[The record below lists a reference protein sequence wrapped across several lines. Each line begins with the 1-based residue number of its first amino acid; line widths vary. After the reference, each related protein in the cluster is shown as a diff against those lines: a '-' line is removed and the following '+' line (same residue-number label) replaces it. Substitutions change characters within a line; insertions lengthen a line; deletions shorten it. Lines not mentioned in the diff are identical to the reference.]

1 MHSTVPAVN
10 PGGTPF
16 VFGPFRHGYNPR
28 PMPPALL
35 VLEDGT
41 VYRGTSF
48 GATAD
53 TIGEVVFNT
62 SLTGYQEIAT
72 DPSYRFQIVVMTYP
86 HIGNYGVENIV
97 QQSDAPQVA
106 GFVVRDAIEEPSNLH
121 AEASLSAYF
130 AATNISAIQGIDTR
144 ALTRRIRN
152 EGAMRGMITT
162 RADRPIDDIV
172 AEIRNAPSMSG
183 LDLVQRVST
192 SSKYDFNEN
201 AAGAKRRIAVYD
213 FGVKRDILRQL
224 TRQNCDVTVFPA
236 QTDPRTILDAKFD
249 GVLLSNGPGDPE
261 PVTYAQ
267 ENIRKLIGQIPLF
280 GICLGHQLLGLALGG
295 RTYKLKFGHRGGNHP
310 VKDLRSGRVE
320 ITAQNHGFSVDPDSL
335 SENDVEYTH
344 INLNDQTL
352 EGFRHRR
359 EPVVA
364 VQYHPEA
371 APGPHD
377 SFYLFDDFMRM
388 IEEWRVSR
396 D

>member
-1 MHSTVPAVN
+1 MAQA
-10 PGGTPF
+10 
-16 VFGPFRHGYNPR
+16 R
-28 PMPPALL
+28 L

-41 VYRGTSF
+41 VYEGEAF

-53 TIGEVVFNT
+53 AIGEVVFNT

-86 HIGNYGVENIV
+86 HIGNYGVETIV
-97 QQSDAPQVA
+97 EQSDQPQVA
-106 GFVVRDAIEEPSNLH
+106 GFVVRDAIEEPSSAH
-121 AEASLSAYF
+121 AELSLGEYF
-130 AATNISAIQGIDTR
+130 RRTNVTAITGIDTR

-152 EGAMRGMITT
+152 QGAMRGMITSNGQ
-162 RADRPIDDIV
+162 RPVDDVV
-172 AEIRNAPSMSG
+172 AELRRSPSMAG
-183 LDLVQRVST
+183 LDLVQRVTALRPYAFEGSA
-192 SSKYDFNEN
+192 D
-201 AAGAKRRIAVYD
+201 AVLRVAVYD

-224 TRQNCDVTVFPA
+224 TKQGLDVTVYPA
-236 QTDPRTILDAKFD
+236 TTHADEILARNYD
-249 GVLLSNGPGDPE
+249 GVMLSNGPGDPE

-267 ENIRKLIGQIPLF
+267 ENIRQLVGKVPIF

-310 VKDLRSGRVE
+310 VKDLRTGRVE

-335 SENDVEYTH
+335 GENDVEYTH

-359 EPVVA
+359 EPAMA
-364 VQYHPEA
+364 VQYHPES

-377 SFYLFDDFMRM
+377 SFYLFGDFVRM
-388 IEEWRVSR
+388 MEEWKKK
-396 D
+396 

>member
-1 MHSTVPAVN
+1 MAQT
-10 PGGTPF
+10 
-16 VFGPFRHGYNPR
+16 R
-28 PMPPALL
+28 L

-41 VYRGTSF
+41 VYEGESF

-53 TIGEVVFNT
+53 AIGEVVFNT

-86 HIGNYGVENIV
+86 HIGNYGVEKAV
-97 QQSDAPQVA
+97 AQSEDPQVA
-106 GFVVRDAIEEPSNLH
+106 GFVVRDAVEEPSNAHSEIPLGD
-121 AEASLSAYF
+121 YF
-130 AATNISAIQGIDTR
+130 RRNNVTAISGVDTR

-152 EGAMRGMITT
+152 EGAMRGMITSNGE
-162 RADRPIDDIV
+162 RSVEDIV
-172 AEIRNAPSMSG
+172 AELRRSPSMSG
-183 LDLVQRVST
+183 LDLVQRVTALRPYPFADHREGSP
-192 SSKYDFNEN
+192 
-201 AAGAKRRIAVYD
+201 RVAVYD

-224 TRQNCDVTVFPA
+224 TLQGLDVTVFPA
-236 QTDPRTILDAKFD
+236 TTHADEILNHGFD

-267 ENIRKLIGQIPLF
+267 DNIRQLIGKVPIF

-295 RTYKLKFGHRGGNHP
+295 KTYKLKFGHRGGNHP
-310 VKDLRSGRVE
+310 VKDLRNGRVE

-335 SENDVEYTH
+335 NENDVEYTH

-359 EPVVA
+359 EPAMA
-364 VQYHPEA
+364 VQYHPES

-377 SFYLFDDFMRM
+377 SFYLFNDFVQMM
-388 IEEWRVSR
+388 DEWKKKG
-396 D
+396 

>member
-1 MHSTVPAVN
+1 MPAA
-10 PGGTPF
+10 
-16 VFGPFRHGYNPR
+16 R
-28 PMPPALL
+28 LI
-35 VLEDGT
+35 LEDGT
-41 VYRGTSF
+41 TYSGESF
-48 GATAD
+48 GSPAT

-86 HIGNYGVENIV
+86 HIGNYGVERAV
-97 QQSDAPQVA
+97 EQSDAPQVA
-106 GFVVRDAIEEPSNLH
+106 GFVVRDIIEEPSSAH
-121 AEASLSAYF
+121 AQMSLGDYF
-130 AATNISAIQGIDTR
+130 EKTKISAIAGIDTR
-144 ALTRRIRN
+144 ALTRKIRT

-162 RADRPIDDIV
+162 DDRPAAELLD
-172 AEIRNAPSMSG
+172 EIRRAPSMSG
-183 LDLVQRVST
+183 LDLVQRVT
-192 SSKYDFNEN
+192 ALRPYPFDEQPET
-201 AAGAKRRIAVYD
+201 ARHRVAVYD

-224 TRQNCDVTVFPA
+224 VRQNCDVTVYPA
-236 QTDPRTILDAKFD
+236 TTHADEILNRKYD

-267 ENIRKLIGQIPLF
+267 DNIRQLVGKIPIF

-377 SFYLFDDFMRM
+377 SFYLFSDFVQMM
-388 IEEWRVSR
+388 DEWKER
-396 D
+396 

>member
-1 MHSTVPAVN
+1 MTQA
-10 PGGTPF
+10 
-16 VFGPFRHGYNPR
+16 R
-28 PMPPALL
+28 L

-41 VYRGTSF
+41 VYEGESF
-48 GATAD
+48 GATRDA
-53 TIGEVVFNT
+53 IGEVVFNT

-86 HIGNYGVENIV
+86 HIGNYGVENVV
-97 QQSDAPQVA
+97 QQSEEPQIA
-106 GFVVRDAIEEPSNLH
+106 GFVVRDVIEEPSSAH
-121 AEASLSAYF
+121 AETSLGDYF
-130 AATNISAIQGIDTR
+130 TRAGVTAIAGVDTR

-162 RADRPIDDIV
+162 DDARSVDSIV
-172 AEIRNAPSMSG
+172 EELRGCPSMSG
-183 LDLVQRVST
+183 LDLVQRVTALRPYSFEDRV
-192 SSKYDFNEN
+192 SEP
-201 AAGAKRRIAVYD
+201 AHRVAVYD

-224 TRQNCDVTVFPA
+224 ARQGCDVTVYPA
-236 QTDPRTILDAKFD
+236 TTHAEEILHQNYD

-267 ENIRKLIGQIPLF
+267 ENIRQLVGKVPIF

-335 SENDVEYTH
+335 NENDVEYTH

-359 EPVVA
+359 EPAIA

-377 SFYLFDDFMRM
+377 SFYLFNDFVRM
-388 IEEWRVSR
+388 MEEWKRR
-396 D
+396 

>member
-1 MHSTVPAVN
+1 MTQA
-10 PGGTPF
+10 
-16 VFGPFRHGYNPR
+16 R
-28 PMPPALL
+28 L

-41 VYRGTSF
+41 VYEGESF

-86 HIGNYGVENIV
+86 HIGNYGVEKAV
-97 QQSDAPQVA
+97 QQSETPQVA
-106 GFVVRDAIEEPSNLH
+106 GFVVRDAIEEPSNALS
-121 AEASLSAYF
+121 EMSLGDYF
-130 AATNISAIQGIDTR
+130 TRTRISAIAGIDTR
-144 ALTRRIRN
+144 QLTRKIRT

-162 RADRPIDDIV
+162 NASRSVEDIV
-172 AEIRNAPSMSG
+172 AELQKSPSMSG
-183 LDLVQRVST
+183 LDLVQRVT
-192 SSKYDFNEN
+192 ALRPYPFDEN
-201 AAGAKRRIAVYD
+201 NGESRLRVAVYD

-224 TRQNCDVTVFPA
+224 SKQGCEVTIYPA
-236 QTDPRTILDAKFD
+236 TTHADEILDRGYD

-267 ENIRKLIGQIPLF
+267 ENIRHLVGKVPIF

-295 RTYKLKFGHRGGNHP
+295 KTYKLKLGQRGGNHP
-310 VKDLRSGRVE
+310 VKDLRTGRVE

-359 EPVVA
+359 EPAVA

-377 SFYLFDDFMRM
+377 SFYLFDDFVQMM
-388 IEEWRVSR
+388 NEWKKKK
-396 D
+396 

>member
-1 MHSTVPAVN
+1 VTQA
-10 PGGTPF
+10 
-16 VFGPFRHGYNPR
+16 R
-28 PMPPALL
+28 L

-41 VYRGTSF
+41 VYEGESF
-48 GATAD
+48 GSTAD

-86 HIGNYGVENIV
+86 HIGNYGVETIV
-97 QQSDAPQVA
+97 EQSEEPQVA
-106 GFVVRDAIEEPSNLH
+106 GFVVRDIIHEPSNAH
-121 AEASLSAYF
+121 AQMSLGDYF
-130 AATNISAIQGIDTR
+130 AKNRISAISGIDTR
-144 ALTRRIRN
+144 ALTRRLRTQ
-152 EGAMRGMITT
+152 GAMRGIISTNSA
-162 RADRPIDDIV
+162 RSVDDLV
-172 AEIRNAPSMSG
+172 EEVRRAPSMSG
-183 LDLVQRVST
+183 LDLVQRVTALRPYPFDGSP
-192 SSKYDFNEN
+192 KEP
-201 AAGAKRRIAVYD
+201 GKRVAVYD

-224 TRQNCDVTVFPA
+224 ASVGCDVTVFPA
-236 QTDPRTILDAKFD
+236 TTHPEEILSRGYD

-267 ENIRKLIGQIPLF
+267 DNIRQMIGKVPLF

-295 RTYKLKFGHRGGNHP
+295 KTYKLKFGHRGGNHP

-320 ITAQNHGFSVDPDSL
+320 ITAQNHGFSVDADSL
-335 SENDVEYTH
+335 SENDIEYTH

-359 EPVVA
+359 EPLLA

-377 SFYLFDDFMRM
+377 SFYLFGDFVTMM
-388 IEEWRVSR
+388 DEWKGK
-396 D
+396 

>member
-1 MHSTVPAVN
+1 MGQS
-10 PGGTPF
+10 
-16 VFGPFRHGYNPR
+16 R
-28 PMPPALL
+28 L

-41 VYRGTSF
+41 VYEGESF
-48 GATAD
+48 GSSAD
-53 TIGEVVFNT
+53 SIGEVVFNT

-86 HIGNYGVENIV
+86 HIGNYGVEKLV
-97 QQSDAPQVA
+97 AQSEEPQVA
-106 GFVVRDAIEEPSNLH
+106 GFVVRDAVEEPSNAH
-121 AEASLSAYF
+121 SQMSLGDYF
-130 AATNISAIQGIDTR
+130 TQNKIAAIAGIDTR
-144 ALTRRIRN
+144 ALTRKIRN

-162 RADRPIDDIV
+162 NGERAIDSIV
-172 AEIRNAPSMSG
+172 TELLAAPSMAG
-183 LDLVQRVST
+183 LDLVQRVTALRPYPFDESPQE
-192 SSKYDFNEN
+192 SLFSV
-201 AAGAKRRIAVYD
+201 AVYD

-224 TRQNCDVTVFPA
+224 TKVGCDVTVYPA
-236 QTDPRTILDAKFD
+236 TTHADEIIARGHH

-267 ENIRKLIGQIPLF
+267 ENIRHLVGKVPLF

-295 RTYKLKFGHRGGNHP
+295 KTYKLKFGHRGGNHP

-359 EPVVA
+359 EPAMA
-364 VQYHPEA
+364 VQYHPES

-377 SFYLFDDFMRM
+377 SFYLFTDFVSMM
-388 IEEWRVSR
+388 DEWRKKR
-396 D
+396 

>member
-1 MHSTVPAVN
+1 MTEA
-10 PGGTPF
+10 
-16 VFGPFRHGYNPR
+16 R
-28 PMPPALL
+28 LI
-35 VLEDGT
+35 LEDGT
-41 VYRGTSF
+41 VYAGESF
-48 GATAD
+48 GASAEA
-53 TIGEVVFNT
+53 IGEVVFNT

-86 HIGNYGVENIV
+86 HIGNYGVEEKV
-97 QQSDAPQVA
+97 QQSDEPQVA
-106 GFVVRDAIEEPSNLH
+106 GFVVRDAIDEPSSAR
-121 AEASLSAYF
+121 AEMSIADYF
-130 AATNISAIQGIDTR
+130 TRYRIAAISGVDTR
-144 ALTRRIRN
+144 ALTRKIRN

-162 RADRPIDDIV
+162 DAQRSVDSIV
-172 AEIRNAPSMSG
+172 GELRQSPSMSG
-183 LDLVQRVST
+183 LDLVQRVT
-192 SSKYDFNEN
+192 ALRPYPFE
-201 AAGAKRRIAVYD
+201 GAPSEGRYRVAVYD

-224 TRQNCDVTVFPA
+224 GQHGCAVDVYPA
-236 QTDPRTILDAKFD
+236 TTHADEILDRRYD

-267 ENIRKLIGQIPLF
+267 ENIRHLLGKVPLF

-295 RTYKLKFGHRGGNHP
+295 KTYKLKFGHRGGNHP
-310 VKDLRSGRVE
+310 VKDLRTGRVE

-359 EPVVA
+359 EPAVA

-377 SFYLFDDFMRM
+377 SFYLFEDFVQMMNDWKQGR
-388 IEEWRVSR
+388 
-396 D
+396 

>member
-1 MHSTVPAVN
+1 MPAS
-10 PGGTPF
+10 
-16 VFGPFRHGYNPR
+16 R
-28 PMPPALL
+28 L

-41 VYRGTSF
+41 AYEGESF
-48 GATAD
+48 GSTAD

-86 HIGNYGVENIV
+86 HIGNYGVEKQV
-97 QQSDAPQVA
+97 AQSEEPQVA
-106 GFVVRDAIEEPSNLH
+106 GFVVRDAVDEPSNAH
-121 AEASLSAYF
+121 SQMSLGDYF
-130 AATNISAIQGIDTR
+130 STNNISAISGVDTR
-144 ALTRRIRN
+144 ALTRKIRN

-162 RADRPIDDIV
+162 NTARSIDSIV
-172 AEIRNAPSMSG
+172 AEVRQAPSMAG
-183 LDLVQRVST
+183 LDLVQRVT
-192 SSKYDFNEN
+192 ALRPYPFDEN
-201 AAGAKRRIAVYD
+201 PPEKQYSVAVYD

-224 TRQNCDVTVFPA
+224 TNVGCDVTVYPA
-236 QTDPRTILDAKFD
+236 TTHVDEILSRNFD

-267 ENIRKLIGQIPLF
+267 DNIRQLVGRVPIF

-295 RTYKLKFGHRGGNHP
+295 KTYKLKFGHRGGNHP
-310 VKDLRSGRVE
+310 VKDLRTGRVE

-359 EPVVA
+359 EPAMA
-364 VQYHPEA
+364 VQYHPES

-377 SFYLFDDFMRM
+377 SFYLFGDFVRM
-388 IEEWRVSR
+388 MDEWRGKK
-396 D
+396 